1 MTTDIKI
8 TPDQHYTRSEIIQIG
23 EEAKP
28 VLFRFKKST
37 LRKLLLEKKF
47 PPPINPNSTGVK
59 YWLGKDL
66 LEFKACFDS
75 GKLNDYVPRQ
85 YRVVKND
92 LAPERWDGQTDHPP
106 MPKIIPPPK

>member
-47 PPPINPNSTGVK
+47 PRQSTQTQRASSTGWART
-59 YWLGKDL
+59 YSSSRH
-66 LEFKACFDS
+66 AS
-75 GKLNDYVPRQ
+75 I
-85 YRVVKND
+85 
-92 LAPERWDGQTDHPP
+92 AAS
-106 MPKIIPPPK
+106 